1 VEAATQILKPLI
13 LANLDP
19 PMNITLV
26 TRDSGLEALRG
37 FIDRER
43 AKPRPEVGLD
53 TETNYTHDFWSRRIR
68 TIQIGNREEQYV
80 IDLLSFAGSKAALID
95 SQGEWGKNKA
105 EIYKPVLDIL
115 EPVVGT
121 NKFLK
126 LGQNLNFE
134 YEVFHWNLGVKI
146 WHLYSM
152 DMAERVI
159 AAGEH
164 PLKVYSWFSMEEIFA
179 RYFGYQIDKSE
190 QENFDLETPLTPE
203 QLRYA
208 AFDVRAP
215 FSVRDKQM
223 QILYCD
229 ALQATN
235 QIEQDALGS
244 YTDMHLYGMTM
255 DTAAWMKNLET
266 AKANHIEYLKE
277 MDAAFIPVVGRKDS
291 QIDEAKLARL
301 EKKWREGF
309 QETTQAEIDLAAD
322 RRAEKDP
329 AKKLALSIN
338 LKTLE
343 CTRKQ
348 AKAEAR
354 KKFQEYNS
362 VKSAWS
368 KKLPKCIGEAYINYS
383 SNDQMLE
390 ALKKL
395 HFKLKDMQDDSLLE
409 FNDHQLI
416 KTIRKFKKG
425 DKLIGTYGE
434 QWARRWVTKPCKEEG
449 FLHPMDGKLHPV
461 FNQLEAETGRSSSS
475 KPSVMNLPK
484 QQEVRSCFVA
494 DPVPDGTPEEDE
506 NVIVTVDMSG
516 AELRILA
523 ELANAQTWIRA
534 FKLGQDVH
542 AVGAELLYPDKWPL
556 IGLKDCAY
564 FRMKED
570 GTLAKKK
577 CKCPEHQELRD
588 GNKAT
593 NFMIVYGG
601 GPPALADELD
611 ITMERAKEL
620 LNSHRR
626 INADLWAYLDRSGK
640 SALEKR
646 EARDMYGRRRKLPH
660 PTPESAAEWLKSEYP
675 EKMELPEDQQE
686 ASIKIFMEK
695 ELRKPTKEERYLLT
709 HHRPDFKQI
718 QWAMRALY
726 ASRERQG
733 KNHCIQGTNASIIK
747 RAMGCGMDKDGK
759 GYLWHLL
766 PQFDARLLSMVHDEL
781 IIQCK
786 RKVAQQVALC
796 VADAFRRAAAEVM
809 HQVEM
814 TAEFHIAAHW
824 QK

>member
-1 VEAATQILKPLI
+1 MEEVVQLLKPLI
-13 LANLDP
+13 VGSLDP

-26 TRDSGLEALRG
+26 TRESGLEALRG

-53 TETNYTHDFWSRRIR
+53 TETSFTHDFWSRRIR
-68 TIQIGNREEQYV
+68 TIQVGNRDEQYV

-126 LGQNLNFE
+126 IGQNLNFE

-152 DMAERVI
+152 DMAERII

-164 PLKVYSWFSMEEIFA
+164 SLKQYSWFSMEEIFA
-179 RYFGYQIDKSE
+179 RYFGYQLDKSE
-190 QENFDLETPLTPE
+190 QKQFDLESPLTPE
-203 QLRYA
+203 QIQYA

-215 FSVRDKQM
+215 FSVRDKQV
-223 QILYCD
+223 QILYRD
-229 ALQATN
+229 ALLATN

-255 DTAAWMKNLET
+255 DTAAWMHNVDM
-266 AKANHIEYLKE
+266 AKAHHIEYLKE
-277 MDAAFIPVVGRKDS
+277 MDAAFIPVVGRKNE
-291 QIDEAKLARL
+291 QVNEEKLARL

-309 QETTQAEIDLAAD
+309 GDATPAEIDMAAD

-329 AKKLALSIN
+329 TKKAVLS
-338 LKTLE
+338 LKLKELE
-343 CTRKQ
+343 CLRRQ

-362 VKSAWS
+362 VKSQWA

-383 SNDQMLE
+383 SNEQMLA

-395 HFKLKDMQDDSLLE
+395 GFKLEDMQDDSLLA

-484 QQEVRSCFVA
+484 QQEVRSCFVC
-494 DPVPDGTPEEDE
+494 DPVPPGTPEEDE

-523 ELANAQTWIRA
+523 ELANAQSWITA

-542 AVGAELLYPDKWPL
+542 AVGAELLYPAKWPSL
-556 IGLKDCAY
+556 ALKDCAY
-564 FRMKED
+564 FKIKED
-570 GTLAKKK
+570 GTIAKKK
-577 CKCPEHQELRD
+577 CKCPEHQALRD

-611 ITMERAKEL
+611 ITLDSAKAL
-620 LNSHRR
+620 LKSHRH
-626 INADLWAYLDRSGK
+626 INGDLWAYLDWSGQQ
-640 SALEKR
+640 ALDKK
-646 EARDMYGRRRKLPH
+646 EARDMYMRRRKLPH
-660 PTPESAAEWLKSEYP
+660 PTPESAAAWLKSEHP
-675 EKMELPEDQQE
+675 EKLELPEEQQE
-686 ASIKIFMEK
+686 AEIKKFMEK
-695 ELRKPTKEERYLLT
+695 ELRKPTKEEKYLLT
-709 HHRPDFKQI
+709 HCRPTDKQVT
-718 QWAMRALY
+718 WAMRALY
-726 ASRERQG
+726 SSRERQG

-747 RAMGCGMDKDGK
+747 RAMGCGRDKDGK

-786 RKVAQQVALC
+786 KKVAQQVALC